1 MRSSFAILKR
11 RSFAPSQRHARGRAA
26 HFAGANMHIV
36 YDSQNYHVIEYSGI
50 GGYEVT
56 NKSEHVCAYF
66 HGQAAAA
73 FRDNF
78 AKVIAA
84 NPSIDSVDEYLG
96 GFDSLMTLPIF
107 LH

>member
-1 MRSSFAILKR
+1 
-11 RSFAPSQRHARGRAA
+11 
-26 HFAGANMHIV
+26 MHIV

-78 AKVIAA
+78 AKVIAE

-96 GFDSLMTLPIF
+96 KFDSLMTLPIV

>member
-1 MRSSFAILKR
+1 MKSSFAILKT
-11 RSFAPSQRHARGRAA
+11 RSFAPSQSHARGCATD
-26 HFAGANMHIV
+26 FAGGQMHIV

-73 FRDNF
+73 FRDDF
-78 AKVIAA
+78 ARVIAA

-96 GFDSLMTLPIF
+96 GFDSLMTLPIV

>member
-1 MRSSFAILKR
+1 MRAWC
-11 RSFAPSQRHARGRAA
+11 AT
-26 HFAGANMHIV
+26 HFADANMQIV
-36 YDSQNYHVIEYSGI
+36 YDSQHYHVIEYTGI
-50 GGYEVT
+50 GGYELT

-66 HGQAAAA
+66 HGSAAAA

-78 AKVIAA
+78 AKVIAE

-96 GFDSLMTLPIF
+96 GFDSLMTLPIV